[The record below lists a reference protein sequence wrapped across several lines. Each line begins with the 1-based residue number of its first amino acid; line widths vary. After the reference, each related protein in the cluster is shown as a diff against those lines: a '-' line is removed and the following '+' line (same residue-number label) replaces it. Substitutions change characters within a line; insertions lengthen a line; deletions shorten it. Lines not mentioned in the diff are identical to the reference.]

1 DLEIAKIR
9 KLPANDQTRGMEIVK
24 RNRVKFLE
32 IFREKDYPEIVA
44 LEGQNRQLTASL
56 SDGRLVSI
64 PAVWFKKLREATDEQ
79 LNNFEIL
86 PDGYGVTWSQLD
98 EDISYSRLYMRK
110 LRATKKGLTSKTP
123 ELNPV
128 KPINVKPQVK
138 PEPCPHCRTLA
149 EDQQAYENLQHQ
161 IEAAKEKQR
170 EQ

>member
-44 LEGQNRQLTASL
+44 LECQNRQLTASL

-98 EDISYSRLYMRK
+98 EDIS
-110 LRATKKGLTSKTP
+110 LTSKTP

-149 EDQQAYENLQHQ
+149 EVQQAYENLQHQ